1 MIRHAIEVG
10 PYADDIGLQVPPED
24 FAWLVV
30 AVKEMADIYPNTQ
43 YNRLADELGDIWD
56 ALPDAWRRD

>member
-1 MIRHAIEVG
+1 M
-10 PYADDIGLQVPPED
+10 PPED

-43 YNRLADELGDIWD
+43 YDRLADELGDIWD